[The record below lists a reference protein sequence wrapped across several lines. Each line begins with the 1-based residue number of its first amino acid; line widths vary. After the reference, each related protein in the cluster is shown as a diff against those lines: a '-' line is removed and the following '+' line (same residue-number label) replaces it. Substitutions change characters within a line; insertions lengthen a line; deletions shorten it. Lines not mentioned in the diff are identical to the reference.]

1 MRKSLVIVLFLQSI
15 FLWAQITLPIQQS
28 NIPKNNLVVNYDF
41 SKTAS
46 FTRGSGTVTN
56 LAGTA
61 SGNGTLYNAPI
72 FMNSLGLISFNGSNQ
87 YVATPNIRT
96 YFKSVNTSFQK
107 SFTMSF
113 WFYPIASTGVLV
125 SELDSQTP
133 SGGWHASNIEMVN
146 GYLKYRIWNGSIVT
160 STSAVNLNQW
170 YHVAMV
176 YDGTSVK
183 GYLNGVLQGTQAGAR
198 EIPTTSQH
206 YAIGAGETTNMGTSA
221 YGKFNLAQFKIF
233 NLPFTDFDVVKE
245 YESRKSEFDYT
256 IHSPITSS
264 YWNVSSAWN
273 ASTGATG
280 ASGAFGTYA
289 YVPWLNSSLGW
300 VAQQNNTSQFLSLS
314 YDEPTYIKGIVTQGR
329 TNDYSQ
335 WVSEGHI
342 ETSLTGSDPWTRV
355 FSNKTLNSNN
365 TDDVLS
371 MFPTPVFA
379 KYVRVLPTNW
389 NSYIT
394 MRMGLLV
401 KPNTSITNGLVLNL
415 DAANLKS
422 YSSGTTWTDL
432 SGNGNNA
439 TLLNG
444 PTFNAGAG
452 GQIVL
457 DGVND
462 AVTTA
467 AIPSTSGNNSRT
479 VMAWYKSTA
488 NRNTAILD
496 KGSVLDD
503 GAEQLFVAYA
513 NSVGTTNAYP
523 PTNPG
528 GIVLAFWGNDLY
540 YPIDS
545 SLLFDGNWHFVAY
558 TYDNTNSSVR
568 ICFDGSFA
576 TTVYQWNTSWT
587 TNNSSPFVLPNS
599 INTANNPVLIGQNR
613 GALWGNGGLYS
624 SAAIPYVQLY
634 NRALTES
641 EIVTNYNATKYR
653 YNLVEFKTVGTT
665 TWKVPSGVTS
675 VDYLVVGGGGGG
687 ANGYDNAGG
696 GGGGAGMVLS
706 GSLSVISGSTL
717 NITVGDGGV
726 GGANTRFNNAGSS
739 GNNSSFHTITALG
752 GGGGFGSRTTATAGA
767 TQISSNSAPVGGGGS
782 QGGNGGKGGGG
793 STGNGS
799 ANSGTTG
806 GAGGSGFASDISG
819 SSLVYG
825 IGGAGANSGTQNGG
839 TNGANNTGNGGVAGG
854 AASSSSV
861 GGGKGGSGV
870 VILKLNFN

>member
-1 MRKSLVIVLFLQSI
+1 MWS
-15 FLWAQITLPIQQS
+15 QISLPIHQS

-56 LAGTA
+56 LASTA

-198 EIPTTSQH
+198 EIPTTSQN

-221 YGKFNLAQFKIF
+221 YGNFHLAQFKMF
-233 NLPFTDFDVVKE
+233 NLPFTDFDVVQE
-245 YESRKSEFDYT
+245 YESRKSEFDYA
-256 IHSPITSS
+256 IHSPSTNSSPS
-264 YWNVSSAWN
+264 YWGISSAWN
-273 ASTGATG
+273 SETTF
-280 ASGAFGTYA
+280 SQDHYT
-289 YVPWLNSSLGW
+289 PWLNNSRLGW
-300 VAQQNNTSQFLSLS
+300 AAGVNDANQWITLN

-329 TNDYSQ
+329 ANNGGQ
-335 WVSEGHI
+335 WVKTAHI
-342 ETSLTGSDPWTRV
+342 ETSLTGSAPWTRV
-355 FSNKTLNSNN
+355 QNNVALNTNS
-365 TDDVLS
+365 TDDVRIN
-371 MFPTPVFA
+371 FPSPVFT
-379 KYVRVLPTNW
+379 KFVRVLPADW
-389 NSYIT
+389 NNHIT
-394 MRMGLLV
+394 LRMGLLV

-432 SGNGNNA
+432 SGNGNNG
-439 TLLNG
+439 TLTNG
-444 PTFNAGAG
+444 PVFNTGAG
-452 GQIVL
+452 GQIVF

-503 GAEQLFVAYA
+503 GAEQLFVAYT

-545 SLLFDGNWHFVAY
+545 SVLFDGNWHFVAY

-568 ICFDGSFA
+568 ICFDGTFA

-599 INTANNPVLIGQNR
+599 INTANNPILIGQNR

-641 EIVTNYNATKYR
+641 EILTNYNATKYR

>member
-1 MRKSLVIVLFLQSI
+1 MRKAVVIVLFLQSI

-221 YGKFNLAQFKIF
+221 YGNFHLAQFKMF
-233 NLPFTDFDVVKE
+233 NLPFTDFDVVQE

-256 IHSPITSS
+256 IHSPSTNSNPS
-264 YWNVSSAWN
+264 YWSVSSVWAGETTF
-273 ASTGATG
+273 SQTHYT
-280 ASGAFGTYA
+280 
-289 YVPWLNSSLGW
+289 PWLNNTTLGW
-300 VAQQNNTSQFLSLS
+300 AAGVNDANQWINLN
-314 YDEPTYIKGIVTQGR
+314 YDTPAYIKGVVFQPRANSENQFVTKVHVE
-329 TNDYSQ
+329 S
-335 WVSEGHI
+335 
-342 ETSLTGSDPWTRV
+342 SLTGAAPWTRV
-355 FSNKTLNSNN
+355 VS
-365 TDDVLS
+365 DVPVSTSVTEEAKVL
-371 MFPTPVFA
+371 FPTSIFTKYIKVIPV
-379 KYVRVLPTNW
+379 LWTNH
-389 NSYIT
+389 IT

-439 TLLNG
+439 TLING
-444 PTFNAGAG
+444 PTFNAGSG

-587 TNNSSPFVLPNS
+587 TNSSSPFVLPNS
-599 INTANNPVLIGQNR
+599 INTANNPVLIGEAGVGPHGDAQHAAHVGREQRVEQR
-613 GALWGNGGLYS
+613 GQVARNAQVGVVDAVDLARRDELAQAFVELAHDKAVEADGVVQQPMEGVDGHTCHHAAAQGHDVVAVGLALDG
-624 SAAIPYVQLY
+624 
-634 NRALTES
+634 RALTKPTTGRHTRES
-641 EIVTNYNATKYR
+641 DGAPAGAVRAHLQQAFHHAKPIRGLATHAAYVVAR
-653 YNLVEFKTVGTT
+653 H
-665 TWKVPSGVTS
+665 GVTHHQLRFDA
-675 VDYLVVGGGGGG
+675 VALVFFEQTKPWNELELLLRER
-687 ANGYDNAGG
+687 A
-696 GGGGAGMVLS
+696 S
-706 GSLSVISGSTL
+706 SLE
-717 NITVGDGGV
+717 
-726 GGANTRFNNAGSS
+726 
-739 GNNSSFHTITALG
+739 
-752 GGGGFGSRTTATAGA
+752 
-767 TQISSNSAPVGGGGS
+767 
-782 QGGNGGKGGGG
+782 NGGCLGH
-793 STGNGS
+793 
-799 ANSGTTG
+799 
-806 GAGGSGFASDISG
+806 GF
-819 SSLVYG
+819 
-825 IGGAGANSGTQNGG
+825 
-839 TNGANNTGNGGVAGG
+839 
-854 AASSSSV
+854 
-861 GGGKGGSGV
+861 
-870 VILKLNFN
+870 